1 MLMFLFVSLSLT
13 LHDNVLSSHKLCLTV
28 CCSFLNLS
36 VKSNL
41 MVSIRQQVFA
51 CGFVVCVQIDY
62 YQQQDLY
69 TLRLSSFCVLFKAST
84 SSTTKTRI
92 FLSKQ
97 YQSKYTFPF
106 RAFNKPRVS
115 GGGCSTSLH
124 FFCGT
129 RIRDG
134 VRRAVVAQNGM
145 RFSFRWNIRLTNLP
159 LTNFQRPGG
168 SVGVVCDDKIEMGK

>member
-41 MVSIRQQVFA
+41 MVSVRQQVFA

-62 YQQQDLY
+62 YQQQDHY

-115 GGGCSTSLH
+115 GVVRHPSTFSVVREHEMEFVAPSSPKTGCGS
-124 FFCGT
+124 
-129 RIRDG
+129 
-134 VRRAVVAQNGM
+134 
-145 RFSFRWNIRLTNLP
+145 RFAGIF
-159 LTNFQRPGG
+159 
-168 SVGVVCDDKIEMGK
+168 V